1 MDIGLIPYIIT
12 PMTNV
17 NVVDCWIFQNIL
29 LMVMRELDI
38 GPRPDTIPPKE
49 EIVGVMVQDVEVG
62 LKISYNIPCSILEKV
77 LMMMVEVDKILI
89 LALLHP
95 IFQVILLYCQ
105 NFVVVVMTELDIGIR
120 TVNFLQ
126 ITMLN

>member
-1 MDIGLIPYIIT
+1 M
-12 PMTNV
+12 
-17 NVVDCWIFQNIL
+17 
-29 LMVMRELDI
+29 
-38 GPRPDTIPPKE
+38 
-49 EIVGVMVQDVEVG
+49 QDVEVG

>member
-62 LKISYNIPCSILEKV
+62 LKILSTLPCSIL
-77 LMMMVEVDKILI
+77 
-89 LALLHP
+89 
-95 IFQVILLYCQ
+95 
-105 NFVVVVMTELDIGIR
+105 
-120 TVNFLQ
+120 
-126 ITMLN
+126 